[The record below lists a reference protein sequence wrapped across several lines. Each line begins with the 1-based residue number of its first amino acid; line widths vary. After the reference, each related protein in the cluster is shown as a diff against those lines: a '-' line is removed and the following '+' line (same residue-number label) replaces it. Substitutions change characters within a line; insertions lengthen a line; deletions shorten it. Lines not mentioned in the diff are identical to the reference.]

1 MSYGAAGSHSCGS
14 RSRWGG
20 GIDLG
25 RLMKTSRVPLVIS
38 AALLSLAAGTVAAT
52 ATVAPGSPGKDVTR
66 GLDND
71 VASNTFIQ
79 PPGVAAKQHMEATD
93 VLFGRDNDDLLQGN
107 LGSDTLV
114 AGNGDDIMI
123 GGPEKFATPNS
134 DVLLGDA
141 GNDINIW
148 APGDGSDA
156 YVGDTG
162 TDTMVFAP
170 FVQNPNGSIKHVWY
184 QGRLVPRVDIS
195 KKPAFSCQIVRVPA
209 SQRLGAQ
216 FLVRFLVNGVPA
228 VTVRQK
234 DVERVF
240 CPSPWPGYLRA
251 ATLTDPHPQF
261 RSVRLADVRGPL
273 KAIVAAP

>member
-1 MSYGAAGSHSCGS
+1 
-14 RSRWGG
+14 
-20 GIDLG
+20 
-25 RLMKTSRVPLVIS
+25 MKTARVPLVIS
-38 AALLSLAAGTVAAT
+38 AALLTLAGGTVAAT
-52 ATVAPGSPGKDVTR
+52 ATVAPGTPAKDVTR

-71 VASNTFIQ
+71 VATNTFIQ
-79 PPGVAAKQHMEATD
+79 PPGVQAKQHMEATD

-134 DVLLGDA
+134 DVLLGDS

-148 APGDGSDA
+148 SPGDGSDA
-156 YVGDTG
+156 FVGDIG

-170 FVQNPNGSIKHVWY
+170 FVEKSDGTIAHAWF
-184 QGRLVPRVDIS
+184 GDRLVPRVDIS
-195 KKPAFSCQIVRVPA
+195 GQPAFGCQIVPVPE
-209 SQRLGAQ
+209 SENLGAQ
-216 FLVRFLVNGVPA
+216 YLVRFLVNGVPA
-228 VTVRQK
+228 ATVRQK

-240 CPSPWPGYLRA
+240 CPSPLPGHLQA
-251 ATLTDPHPQF
+251 ARLTDAHPQL
-261 RSVRLADVRGPL
+261 RSVRLEDVGGAL